1 MNFLKKEDG
10 NVTVVL
16 VVLLPVLLWCLFFFE
31 SKMQVRWIY
40 TQVQSVLDFS
50 TLAGANTGETQK
62 SGTEYV
68 CRLAYAVGTN
78 EAGHPYSVSEQTK
91 SGYHVAVKLFKEN
104 VKTLPEEIKNEL
116 LAQLQSGDIEGLKD
130 RDAQMG
136 GYMIMSTSFKYKP
149 NIPIFF
155 RNYVVTVSSTSR
167 CQPDI

>member
-68 CRLAYAVGTN
+68 CSI
-78 EAGHPYSVSEQTK
+78 PYSVSEQTK

-136 GYMIMSTSFKYKP
+136 GYMIMTTSFKYKP

>member
-1 MNFLKKEDG
+1 MVPIFLWKQNASSLD
-10 NVTVVL
+10 
-16 VVLLPVLLWCLFFFE
+16 
-31 SKMQVRWIY
+31 IY
-40 TQVQSVLDFS
+40 SS
-50 TLAGANTGETQK
+50 TISSWFLHTSGSYTGETQK

-68 CRLAYAVGTN
+68 CSI
-78 EAGHPYSVSEQTK
+78 PYSVSEQTK